1 MTDPH
6 VPDGIRLQKVLAD
19 AGVGSR
25 RACERLISQGR
36 VKVNGA
42 VVSELGTRVDPA
54 GALIH
59 VDDARVFLDEAHLTL
74 ALNKPVG
81 VVSSMADEFDRPDL
95 RQFVEN
101 RTERLFHVGRLD
113 TDTDGLILLTNDGE
127 LAHRLAH
134 PSYEVPKTYV
144 ALVDGLVRRS
154 RAAELREGVHLSDGP
169 VVISQFNLLEQG
181 PQAAIVEVTLH
192 EGRKHIVRR
201 LFEHVGHPVQ
211 SLTRVRFGPIRL
223 DSLKPG
229 RTCVIGGNELAHLMK
244 TVGLCE

>member
-25 RACERLISQGR
+25 RACERLVSQGR
-36 VKVNGA
+36 VTANGA
-42 VVSELGTRVDPA
+42 VVRALGAGVDRA

-59 VDDARVFLDEAHLTL
+59 ADDARVLLDDAHLTP
-74 ALNKPVG
+74 ALHQPGG
-81 VVSSMADEFDRPDL
+81 VVPYLAAECDRPVL
-95 RQFVEN
+95 RQCVEN
-101 RTERLFHVGRLD
+101 RTDRLFHVGRLD

-144 ALVDGLVRRS
+144 ALVDGLVRR
-154 RAAELREGVHLSDGP
+154 ALAVELRAGVHLSDGP
-169 VVISQFNLLEQG
+169 VVITQFKLLEQG
-181 PQAAIVEVTLH
+181 PEAALVELTLH

-201 LFEHVGHPVQ
+201 LFEHVGHPVR
-211 SLTRVRFGPIRL
+211 SLTRVRFGS
-223 DSLKPG
+223 D
-229 RTCVIGGNELAHLMK
+229 
-244 TVGLCE
+244 